1 MIDDQAGAGGLSLH
15 QSIGRDR
22 GTVDDDVDLGNE
34 IARDKAEVLGSDAEH
49 VDEAFLELAGRR
61 GRFEYRDGAIVVGN
75 QTIGERSSDVDAHVI
90 RHAPFHCEDGPEISI
105 SKTRP
110 RFEIGGSSI
119 SAKSTERGIVPA
131 IDQIVTADCWHSRL
145 HAAVPQSAV
154 VESFLSIGHCAKGTS
169 RRASRGEFICTD
181 LSASRRSRQQFR
193 PPALAWCLLEVYT
206 L

>member
-1 MIDDQAGAGGLSLH
+1 
-15 QSIGRDR
+15 
-22 GTVDDDVDLGNE
+22 VDDDVDLGNE

-119 SAKSTERGIVPA
+119 SAKSTERGIVIRSSPRIAGIRVCVPLSRNRQLSNRSCQSGIAQRAPA
-131 IDQIVTADCWHSRL
+131 GEHPEGNLFVRTFLPRVACGND
-145 HAAVPQSAV
+145 SA
-154 VESFLSIGHCAKGTS
+154 
-169 RRASRGEFICTD
+169 
-181 LSASRRSRQQFR
+181 RQ
-193 PPALAWCLLEVYT
+193 PALAWCLLEVYT